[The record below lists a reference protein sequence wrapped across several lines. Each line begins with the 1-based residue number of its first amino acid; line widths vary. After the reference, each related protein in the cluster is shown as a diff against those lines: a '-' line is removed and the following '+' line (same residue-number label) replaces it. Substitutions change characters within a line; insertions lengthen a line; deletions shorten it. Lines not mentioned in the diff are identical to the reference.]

1 MPNDA
6 ESLSRQPAATM
17 LPRHRALFLRAAL
30 LAASCSVAGSAA
42 AAPASTASAAS
53 ASTDAVFR
61 PTFTTPQ
68 GPLIAGTAFV
78 GRLERCEEP
87 VLLTAMH
94 LFGPGG
100 GLKEPMSP
108 DDVKHGVTQA
118 ELTGFGRNAK
128 HMLFEVD
135 SLTPEYAKACCEGE
149 RMAGVGDVAA
159 FTAPARLAPIA
170 LPMSPDIAAPGQ
182 RVTLL
187 ASLIGGQDAGL
198 RHDAVVLGMH
208 DGFLL
213 YKFDD
218 PNIQLRATSGAP
230 IVDAAGRVVAINLSS
245 GHLSKDDPAAM
256 IGGGNPVAAWRGA
269 VEAACRP
276 PTQK

>member
-1 MPNDA
+1 MPSCNRPTA
-6 ESLSRQPAATM
+6 
-17 LPRHRALFLRAAL
+17 FLQAAL
-30 LAASCSVAGSAA
+30 LAAFCAVAGTAA
-42 AAPASTASAAS
+42 AAPASAAG
-53 ASTDAVFR
+53 AAPTPTDAVFR
-61 PTFTTPQ
+61 PVFTTPQ
-68 GPLIAGTAFV
+68 GPLNAGTAFIA
-78 GRLERCEEP
+78 RLDHCDEP

-100 GLKEPMSP
+100 GLAQPMSA
-108 DDVKHGVTQA
+108 DDIKHGVSQA

-135 SLTPEYAKACCEGE
+135 SLTPENATPCCTSE
-149 RMAGVGDVAA
+149 RMVGVGDVAA
-159 FTAPARLAPIA
+159 FTAPARLKPIA
-170 LPMSPDIAAPGQ
+170 LPMAPNDVAAGD

-187 ASLIGGQDAGL
+187 APLAGAADAGL

-218 PNIQLRATSGAP
+218 PTIPLRATSGAP
-230 IVDAAGRVVAINLSS
+230 VVDAAGRLVAINLTG

-256 IGGGNPVAAWRGA
+256 IGGGNPVIAWRGA
-269 VEAACRP
+269 VEAACQAAAP
-276 PTQK
+276 K